1 MESISVSGEVGGA
14 GGAYSYD
21 ALKRLDQIWSN
32 ICSTQTGKSWFIV
45 WCNLICSY
53 NIQHNFWLLG
63 DLHFSFAVQQ
73 EIQQVVSSNAG
84 LFSQSDLSDKA
95 VGTFDVIVCGGTLGI
110 FIATA
115 LSFKGLRVAIVERN
129 TLKGVYWILKL
140 IIESRHS
147 IWSEKTFFKISG
159 VLTDVTSV
167 FLTNE

>member
-1 MESISVSGEVGGA
+1 M
-14 GGAYSYD
+14 
-21 ALKRLDQIWSN
+21 
-32 ICSTQTGKSWFIV
+32 
-45 WCNLICSY
+45 
-53 NIQHNFWLLG
+53 G
-63 DLHFSFAVQQ
+63 DLYFSFAVQQ

-95 VGTFDVIVCGGTLGI
+95 VGAFDVIVCGGTLGI

-147 IWSEKTFFKISG
+147 I
-159 VLTDVTSV
+159 
-167 FLTNE
+167 

>member
-32 ICSTQTGKSWFIV
+32 ICSTQIGKIWFIV

-53 NIQHNFWLLG
+53 NIQHDFWLLG
-63 DLHFSFAVQQ
+63 DLYFSFAVQQ